1 MTQKRCNCRMHALM
15 AQFFYEHRCL
25 DGGFRKVRKSADEL
39 CKILDCMSSPKL
51 KDKEKKKEK

>member
-1 MTQKRCNCRMHALM
+1 MAQKRCNCRIHALM
-15 AQFFYEHRCL
+15 AQFFYEHRCM
-25 DGGFRKVRKSADEL
+25 DGCFRKVRKSADEL